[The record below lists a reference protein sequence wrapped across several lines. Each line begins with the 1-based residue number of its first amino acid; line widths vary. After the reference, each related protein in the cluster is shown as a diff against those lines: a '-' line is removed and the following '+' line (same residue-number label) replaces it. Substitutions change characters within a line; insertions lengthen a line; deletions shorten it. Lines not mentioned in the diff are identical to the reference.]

1 MVGRFAKQFR
11 GGIAMADAGSRALA
25 AASQLEK
32 IGFVDFTV
40 DLVKGVYEVI
50 VDASM
55 QQLEA
60 YAELVTK
67 ISKSLQEYQDEV
79 LGPDE
84 KDKQEKAE
92 NYIKEVLG
100 FQEQDTYTLTEDQV
114 TALREH
120 FAGITVQ
127 DGEEKK
133 GIDDFITVSGT
144 STEITHEDLLK
155 IVLEKLKKGAEHS
168 YELLKT
174 ILKIGMQ
181 KVVVTNGEI
190 RTKLT
195 FHIDASDDYNKTSS
209 QYSNNSSGWG
219 ISGRLAGS
227 GTGLVGKV
235 FGASLGIGL
244 SGGYSSRKLSVSVVN
259 EKSTSATNVN
269 IDIIGEVKIN
279 FRTETFPAIEA

>member
-1 MVGRFAKQFR
+1 
-11 GGIAMADAGSRALA
+11 MADANAGSRALA

-50 VDASM
+50 VQASM
-55 QQLEA
+55 EQLEA

-84 KDKQEKAE
+84 TEKQAKAE
-92 NYIKEVLG
+92 NYITEVLG
-100 FQEQDTYTLTEDQV
+100 FKEQDTYTLTDDQAN
-114 TALREH
+114 ALREH
-120 FAGITVQ
+120 LAGISVQ
-127 DGEEKK
+127 EDEQNK
-133 GIDDFITVSGT
+133 GIDDYIIVSGT
-144 STEITHEDLLK
+144 SKEITHENLVK
-155 IVLEKLKKGAEHS
+155 IVLEKLKKSTEHS
-168 YELLKT
+168 YDLLKT

-195 FHIDASDDYNKTSS
+195 FHIDASDDYSKTSN
-209 QYSNNSSGWG
+209 QYNTSSSGWG
-219 ISGRLAGS
+219 IGGGLSGS

-235 FGASLGIGL
+235 FGAALGIGL
-244 SGGYSSRKLSVSVVN
+244 SGGYSSRKLSVNVVN

-269 IDIIGEVKIN
+269 VDILGEVKIN
-279 FRTETFPAIEA
+279 FRTETFPSIEA

>member
-1 MVGRFAKQFR
+1 
-11 GGIAMADAGSRALA
+11 MADANAGSRALA

-50 VDASM
+50 VNASM
-55 QQLEA
+55 EQLEA

-67 ISKSLQEYQDEV
+67 VSKSLEEYQDEV

-84 KDKQEKAE
+84 TEKQEKAE
-92 NYIKEVLG
+92 NYITEVLG
-100 FQEQDTYTLTEDQV
+100 FKKQDTYTLTDDQA

-120 FAGITVQ
+120 LAGISVQ
-127 DGEEKK
+127 EDEQNK
-133 GIDDFITVSGT
+133 GIDDYITVSGT
-144 STEITHEDLLK
+144 SKEITHENLVK
-155 IVLEKLKKGAEHS
+155 IVLEKLKKSTEHS
-168 YELLKT
+168 YDLLKT

-195 FHIDASDDYNKTSS
+195 FHLDASDDYSKTSN

-219 ISGRLAGS
+219 VGGGLSGS
-227 GTGLVGKV
+227 GTGLVGKI

-244 SGGYSSRKLSVSVVN
+244 SGGYSSRKLSVNVVN

-269 IDIIGEVKIN
+269 VDILGEVRIN

>member
-1 MVGRFAKQFR
+1 
-11 GGIAMADAGSRALA
+11 MADANAGSRALA

-50 VDASM
+50 VNASM
-55 QQLEA
+55 EQLEA

-67 ISKSLQEYQDEV
+67 VSKSLEEYQDEV

-84 KDKQEKAE
+84 TEKQEKAE
-92 NYIKEVLG
+92 NYITEVLG
-100 FQEQDTYTLTEDQV
+100 FKKQDTYTLTDDQA

-120 FAGITVQ
+120 LAGISVQ
-127 DGEEKK
+127 EDEQNK
-133 GIDDFITVSGT
+133 GIDDYITVSGT
-144 STEITHEDLLK
+144 SKEITHENLVK
-155 IVLEKLKKGAEHS
+155 IVLEKLKKSTEHS
-168 YELLKT
+168 YDLLKT

-195 FHIDASDDYNKTSS
+195 FHIDASDDYSKTSN

-219 ISGRLAGS
+219 IGGGLSGS
-227 GTGLVGKV
+227 GTGLVGKI

-244 SGGYSSRKLSVSVVN
+244 SGGYSSRKLSVNVVN

-269 IDIIGEVKIN
+269 VDILGEVRIN

>member
-1 MVGRFAKQFR
+1 
-11 GGIAMADAGSRALA
+11 MADANAGSRALA

-50 VDASM
+50 VNASM
-55 QQLEA
+55 EQLEA

-67 ISKSLQEYQDEV
+67 VSKSLEEYQDEV

-84 KDKQEKAE
+84 AEKQEKAE
-92 NYIKEVLG
+92 NYITEVLG
-100 FQEQDTYTLTEDQV
+100 FKKQDTYTLTDDQA

-120 FAGITVQ
+120 LAGISVQ
-127 DGEEKK
+127 EDEQNK
-133 GIDDFITVSGT
+133 GIDDYITVSGT
-144 STEITHEDLLK
+144 SKEITHENLVK
-155 IVLEKLKKGAEHS
+155 IVLEKLKKSTEHS
-168 YELLKT
+168 YDLLKT

-195 FHIDASDDYNKTSS
+195 FHLDASDDYSKTSN

-219 ISGRLAGS
+219 IGGGLSGS
-227 GTGLVGKV
+227 GTGLVGKI

-244 SGGYSSRKLSVSVVN
+244 SGGYSSRKLSVNVVN

-269 IDIIGEVKIN
+269 VDILGEVRIN

>member
-1 MVGRFAKQFR
+1 
-11 GGIAMADAGSRALA
+11 MADANAGSRALA

-50 VDASM
+50 VNASM
-55 QQLEA
+55 EQLEA

-67 ISKSLQEYQDEV
+67 VSKSLEEYQDEV

-84 KDKQEKAE
+84 AEKQEKAE
-92 NYIKEVLG
+92 NYITEVLG
-100 FQEQDTYTLTEDQV
+100 FKKQDTYTLTDDQA

-120 FAGITVQ
+120 LAGISVQ
-127 DGEEKK
+127 EDEQNK
-133 GIDDFITVSGT
+133 GIDDYITVSGT
-144 STEITHEDLLK
+144 SKEITHENLVK
-155 IVLEKLKKGAEHS
+155 IVLEKLKKSTEHS
-168 YELLKT
+168 YDLLKT

-195 FHIDASDDYNKTSS
+195 FHLDASDDYSKTSN

-219 ISGRLAGS
+219 VGGGLSGS
-227 GTGLVGKV
+227 GTGLVGKI

-244 SGGYSSRKLSVSVVN
+244 SGGYSSRKLSVNVVN

-269 IDIIGEVKIN
+269 GDIPLSRHMSYSTFIVIY
-279 FRTETFPAIEA
+279 TE

>member
-1 MVGRFAKQFR
+1 
-11 GGIAMADAGSRALA
+11 MADANSGSRALA

-50 VDASM
+50 VNASM
-55 QQLEA
+55 EQLEA

-67 ISKSLQEYQDEV
+67 VSKSLEEYQDEV

-84 KDKQEKAE
+84 AEKQEKAE
-92 NYIKEVLG
+92 NYITEVLG
-100 FQEQDTYTLTEDQV
+100 FKKQDTYTLTDDQA

-120 FAGITVQ
+120 LAGISVQ
-127 DGEEKK
+127 EDEQNK
-133 GIDDFITVSGT
+133 GIDDYITVSGT
-144 STEITHEDLLK
+144 SKEITHENLVK
-155 IVLEKLKKGAEHS
+155 IVLEKLKKSTEHS
-168 YELLKT
+168 YDLLKT

-195 FHIDASDDYNKTSS
+195 FHIDASDDYSKTSN

-219 ISGRLAGS
+219 VGGGLSGS
-227 GTGLVGKV
+227 GTGLVGKI

-244 SGGYSSRKLSVSVVN
+244 SGGYSSRKLSVNVVN

-269 IDIIGEVKIN
+269 VDILGEVRIN

>member
-1 MVGRFAKQFR
+1 
-11 GGIAMADAGSRALA
+11 MADANSGSRALA

-50 VDASM
+50 VNASM
-55 QQLEA
+55 EQLEA

-67 ISKSLQEYQDEV
+67 VSKSLEEYQDEV

-84 KDKQEKAE
+84 TEKQEKAE
-92 NYIKEVLG
+92 NYITEVLG
-100 FQEQDTYTLTEDQV
+100 FKKQDTYTLTDDQA

-120 FAGITVQ
+120 LAGISVQ
-127 DGEEKK
+127 EDEQNK
-133 GIDDFITVSGT
+133 GIDDYITVSGT
-144 STEITHEDLLK
+144 SKEITHENLVK
-155 IVLEKLKKGAEHS
+155 IVLEKLKKSTEHS
-168 YELLKT
+168 YDLLKT

-195 FHIDASDDYNKTSS
+195 FHIDASDDYSKTSN

-219 ISGRLAGS
+219 VGGGLSGS
-227 GTGLVGKV
+227 GTGLVGKI

-244 SGGYSSRKLSVSVVN
+244 SGGYSSRKLSVNVVN

-269 IDIIGEVKIN
+269 VDILGEVRIN

>member
-1 MVGRFAKQFR
+1 
-11 GGIAMADAGSRALA
+11 MADANAGSRALA

-50 VDASM
+50 VNASM
-55 QQLEA
+55 EQLEA

-67 ISKSLQEYQDEV
+67 VSKSLEEYQDEV

-84 KDKQEKAE
+84 AEKQEKAE
-92 NYIKEVLG
+92 NYITEVLG
-100 FQEQDTYTLTEDQV
+100 FKKQDTYTLTDDQA

-120 FAGITVQ
+120 LAGISVQ
-127 DGEEKK
+127 EDEQNK
-133 GIDDFITVSGT
+133 GIDDYITVSGT
-144 STEITHEDLLK
+144 SKEITHENLVK
-155 IVLEKLKKGAEHS
+155 IVLEKLKKSTEHS
-168 YELLKT
+168 YDLLKT

-195 FHIDASDDYNKTSS
+195 FHIDASDDYSKTSN

-219 ISGRLAGS
+219 IGGGLSGS
-227 GTGLVGKV
+227 GTGLVGRNC
-235 FGASLGIGL
+235 I
-244 SGGYSSRKLSVSVVN
+244 
-259 EKSTSATNVN
+259 
-269 IDIIGEVKIN
+269 VK
-279 FRTETFPAIEA
+279 TA

>member
-1 MVGRFAKQFR
+1 
-11 GGIAMADAGSRALA
+11 MADANAGSRALA

-50 VDASM
+50 VNASM
-55 QQLEA
+55 EQLEA

-67 ISKSLQEYQDEV
+67 VSKSLEEYQDEV

-84 KDKQEKAE
+84 AEKQEKAE
-92 NYIKEVLG
+92 NYITEVLG
-100 FQEQDTYTLTEDQV
+100 FKKQDTYTLTDDQA

-120 FAGITVQ
+120 LAGISVQ
-127 DGEEKK
+127 EDEQNK
-133 GIDDFITVSGT
+133 GIDDYITVSGT
-144 STEITHEDLLK
+144 SKEITHENLVK
-155 IVLEKLKKGAEHS
+155 IVLENLKKSTEHS
-168 YELLKT
+168 YDLLKT

-195 FHIDASDDYNKTSS
+195 FHLDASDDYSKTSN

-219 ISGRLAGS
+219 VGGGLSGS
-227 GTGLVGKV
+227 GTGLVGKI

-244 SGGYSSRKLSVSVVN
+244 SGGYSSRKLSVNVVN

-269 IDIIGEVKIN
+269 VDILGEVRIN

>member
-1 MVGRFAKQFR
+1 
-11 GGIAMADAGSRALA
+11 MADANSGSRALA

-50 VDASM
+50 VNASM
-55 QQLEA
+55 EQLEA

-67 ISKSLQEYQDEV
+67 VSKSLEEYQDEV

-84 KDKQEKAE
+84 TEKQEKAE
-92 NYIKEVLG
+92 NYITEVLG
-100 FQEQDTYTLTEDQV
+100 FKKQDTYTLTDDQA

-120 FAGITVQ
+120 LAGISVQ
-127 DGEEKK
+127 EDEQNK
-133 GIDDFITVSGT
+133 GIDDYITVSGT
-144 STEITHEDLLK
+144 SKEITHENLVK
-155 IVLEKLKKGAEHS
+155 IVLEKLKKSTEHS
-168 YELLKT
+168 YDLLKT

-195 FHIDASDDYNKTSS
+195 FHLDASDDYSKTSN

-219 ISGRLAGS
+219 VGVGLSGS
-227 GTGLVGKV
+227 GTGLVGKI

-244 SGGYSSRKLSVSVVN
+244 SGGYSSRKLSVNVVN

-269 IDIIGEVKIN
+269 VDILGEVRIN

>member
-1 MVGRFAKQFR
+1 
-11 GGIAMADAGSRALA
+11 MADANAGSRALA

-50 VDASM
+50 VNASM
-55 QQLEA
+55 EQLEA

-67 ISKSLQEYQDEV
+67 VSKSLEEYQDEV

-84 KDKQEKAE
+84 AEKQEKAE
-92 NYIKEVLG
+92 NYITEVLG
-100 FQEQDTYTLTEDQV
+100 FKKQDTYTLTDDQA

-120 FAGITVQ
+120 LAGISVQ
-127 DGEEKK
+127 EDEQNK
-133 GIDDFITVSGT
+133 GIDDYITVSGT
-144 STEITHEDLLK
+144 SKEITHENLVK
-155 IVLEKLKKGAEHS
+155 IVLEKLKKSTEHS
-168 YELLKT
+168 YDLLKT

-195 FHIDASDDYNKTSS
+195 FHLDASDDYSKTSN

-219 ISGRLAGS
+219 VGGGLSGS
-227 GTGLVGKV
+227 GTGLVGKI

-244 SGGYSSRKLSVSVVN
+244 SGGYSSRKLSVNVVN

-269 IDIIGEVKIN
+269 VDILGEVRIN

>member
-1 MVGRFAKQFR
+1 
-11 GGIAMADAGSRALA
+11 MADANAGSRALA

-50 VDASM
+50 VNASM
-55 QQLEA
+55 EQLEA

-67 ISKSLQEYQDEV
+67 VSKSLEEYQDEV

-84 KDKQEKAE
+84 AEKQEKAE
-92 NYIKEVLG
+92 NYITEVLG
-100 FQEQDTYTLTEDQV
+100 FKKQDTYTLTDDQA

-120 FAGITVQ
+120 LAGISVQ
-127 DGEEKK
+127 EDEQNK
-133 GIDDFITVSGT
+133 GIDDYITVSGT
-144 STEITHEDLLK
+144 SKEITHENLVK
-155 IVLEKLKKGAEHS
+155 IVLEKLKKSTEHS
-168 YELLKT
+168 YDLLKT

-195 FHIDASDDYNKTSS
+195 FHIDASDDYSKTSN

-219 ISGRLAGS
+219 VGGGLSGS
-227 GTGLVGKV
+227 GTGLVGKI

-244 SGGYSSRKLSVSVVN
+244 SGGYSSRKLSVNVVN

-269 IDIIGEVKIN
+269 VDILGEVRIN

>member
-1 MVGRFAKQFR
+1 
-11 GGIAMADAGSRALA
+11 MADANSGSRALA

-50 VDASM
+50 VNASM
-55 QQLEA
+55 EQLEA

-67 ISKSLQEYQDEV
+67 VSKSLEEYQDEV

-84 KDKQEKAE
+84 TEKQEKAE
-92 NYIKEVLG
+92 NYITEVLG
-100 FQEQDTYTLTEDQV
+100 FKKQDTYTLTDDQA

-120 FAGITVQ
+120 LAGISVQ
-127 DGEEKK
+127 EDEQNK
-133 GIDDFITVSGT
+133 GIDDYITVSGT
-144 STEITHEDLLK
+144 SKEITHENLVK
-155 IVLEKLKKGAEHS
+155 IVLEKLKKSTEHS
-168 YELLKT
+168 YDLLKT

-195 FHIDASDDYNKTSS
+195 FHLDASDDYSKTSN

-219 ISGRLAGS
+219 VGGGLSGS
-227 GTGLVGKV
+227 GTGLVGKI

-244 SGGYSSRKLSVSVVN
+244 SGGYSSRKLSVNVVN

-269 IDIIGEVKIN
+269 VDILGEVRIN

>member
-1 MVGRFAKQFR
+1 
-11 GGIAMADAGSRALA
+11 MADANSGSRALA

-50 VDASM
+50 VNASM
-55 QQLEA
+55 EQLEA

-67 ISKSLQEYQDEV
+67 VSKSLEEYQDEV

-84 KDKQEKAE
+84 AEKQEKAE
-92 NYIKEVLG
+92 NYITEVLG
-100 FQEQDTYTLTEDQV
+100 FKKQDTYTLTDDQA

-120 FAGITVQ
+120 LAGISVQ
-127 DGEEKK
+127 EDEQNK
-133 GIDDFITVSGT
+133 GIDDYITVSGT
-144 STEITHEDLLK
+144 SKEITHENLVK
-155 IVLEKLKKGAEHS
+155 IVLEKLKKSTEHS
-168 YELLKT
+168 YDLLKT

-195 FHIDASDDYNKTSS
+195 FHIDASDDYSKTSN

-219 ISGRLAGS
+219 IGGGLSGS
-227 GTGLVGKV
+227 GTGLVGKI

-244 SGGYSSRKLSVSVVN
+244 SGGYSSRKLSVNVVN

-269 IDIIGEVKIN
+269 VDILGEVRIN

>member
-1 MVGRFAKQFR
+1 
-11 GGIAMADAGSRALA
+11 MADANAGSRALA

-50 VDASM
+50 VNASM
-55 QQLEA
+55 EQLEA

-67 ISKSLQEYQDEV
+67 VSKSLEEYQDEV

-84 KDKQEKAE
+84 AEKQEKAE
-92 NYIKEVLG
+92 NYITEVLG
-100 FQEQDTYTLTEDQV
+100 FKKQDTYTLTDDQA

-120 FAGITVQ
+120 LAGISVQ
-127 DGEEKK
+127 EDEQNK
-133 GIDDFITVSGT
+133 GIDDYITVSDT
-144 STEITHEDLLK
+144 SKEITHENLVK
-155 IVLEKLKKGAEHS
+155 IVLEKLKKSTEHS
-168 YELLKT
+168 YDLLKT

-195 FHIDASDDYNKTSS
+195 FHIDASDDYSKTSN

-219 ISGRLAGS
+219 VGGGLSGS
-227 GTGLVGKV
+227 GTGLVGKI

-244 SGGYSSRKLSVSVVN
+244 SGGYSSRKLSVNVVN

-269 IDIIGEVKIN
+269 VDILGEVRIN

>member
-1 MVGRFAKQFR
+1 
-11 GGIAMADAGSRALA
+11 MADANSGSRALA

-50 VDASM
+50 VNASM
-55 QQLEA
+55 EQLEA

-67 ISKSLQEYQDEV
+67 VSKSLEEYQDEV

-84 KDKQEKAE
+84 AEKQEKAE
-92 NYIKEVLG
+92 NYITEVLG
-100 FQEQDTYTLTEDQV
+100 FKKQDTYTLTDDQA

-120 FAGITVQ
+120 LAGISVQ
-127 DGEEKK
+127 EDEQNK
-133 GIDDFITVSGT
+133 GIDDYITVSGT
-144 STEITHEDLLK
+144 SKEITHENLVK
-155 IVLEKLKKGAEHS
+155 IVLEKLKKSTEHS
-168 YELLKT
+168 YDLLKT

-195 FHIDASDDYNKTSS
+195 FHLDASDDYSKTSN

-219 ISGRLAGS
+219 VGGGLSGS
-227 GTGLVGKV
+227 GTGLVGKI

-244 SGGYSSRKLSVSVVN
+244 SGGYSSRKLSVNVVN

-269 IDIIGEVKIN
+269 VDILGEVRIN

>member
-1 MVGRFAKQFR
+1 
-11 GGIAMADAGSRALA
+11 MADANAGSRALA

-50 VDASM
+50 VNASM
-55 QQLEA
+55 EQLEA

-67 ISKSLQEYQDEV
+67 VSKSLEEYQDEV

-84 KDKQEKAE
+84 AEKQEKAE
-92 NYIKEVLG
+92 NYITEVLG
-100 FQEQDTYTLTEDQV
+100 FKKQDTYTLTDDQA

-120 FAGITVQ
+120 LAGISVQ
-127 DGEEKK
+127 EDEQNK
-133 GIDDFITVSGT
+133 GIDDYITVSGT
-144 STEITHEDLLK
+144 SKEITHENLVK
-155 IVLEKLKKGAEHS
+155 IVLEKLKKSTEHS
-168 YELLKT
+168 YDLLKT

-195 FHIDASDDYNKTSS
+195 FHIDASDDYSKTSN

-219 ISGRLAGS
+219 IGGGLSGS
-227 GTGLVGKV
+227 GTGLVGKI

-244 SGGYSSRKLSVSVVN
+244 SGGYSSRKLSVNVVN

-269 IDIIGEVKIN
+269 VDILGEVRIN

>member
-1 MVGRFAKQFR
+1 
-11 GGIAMADAGSRALA
+11 MADANAGSRALA

-50 VDASM
+50 VNASM
-55 QQLEA
+55 EQLEA

-67 ISKSLQEYQDEV
+67 VSKSLEEYQDEV

-84 KDKQEKAE
+84 AEKQEKAE
-92 NYIKEVLG
+92 NYITEVLG
-100 FQEQDTYTLTEDQV
+100 FKKQDTYTLTDDQA

-120 FAGITVQ
+120 LAGISVQ
-127 DGEEKK
+127 EDEQNK
-133 GIDDFITVSGT
+133 GIDDYITVSGT
-144 STEITHEDLLK
+144 SKEITHENLVK
-155 IVLEKLKKGAEHS
+155 IVLEKLKKSTEHS
-168 YELLKT
+168 YDLLKT

-195 FHIDASDDYNKTSS
+195 FHIDASDDYSKTSN

-219 ISGRLAGS
+219 IGGGFSGS
-227 GTGLVGKV
+227 GTGLVGKI

-244 SGGYSSRKLSVSVVN
+244 SGGYSSRKLSVNVVN

-269 IDIIGEVKIN
+269 VDILGEVRIN

>member
-1 MVGRFAKQFR
+1 
-11 GGIAMADAGSRALA
+11 MADANAGSRAMA
-25 AASQLEK
+25 AATQLEK

-55 QQLEA
+55 EQLEA

-67 ISKSLQEYQDEV
+67 VSKSLQEYQNEV
-79 LGPDE
+79 LGTDDTE
-84 KDKQEKAE
+84 KQEKAE
-92 NYIKEVLG
+92 NYLEDVLG
-100 FQEQDTYTLTEDQV
+100 FEKEDTYTLTDDQA

-120 FAGITVQ
+120 LTGITVQ
-127 DGEEKK
+127 EGDQSKS
-133 GIDDFITVSGT
+133 IDDYITVNGT
-144 STEITHEDLLK
+144 SKQITHEDLVK
-155 IVLEKLKKGAEHS
+155 IVLEKLKKSTEHS
-168 YELLKT
+168 YNLLKT

-195 FHIDASDDYNKTSS
+195 FHIDASDNYNKISN
-209 QYSNNSSGWG
+209 QYNNNSSGWG
-219 ISGRLAGS
+219 VGGKLSGS
-227 GTGLVGKV
+227 GTGLVGKI

-269 IDIIGEVKIN
+269 VDILGEVKIN
-279 FRTETFPAIEA
+279 FRTESFPSIEA

>member
-1 MVGRFAKQFR
+1 
-11 GGIAMADAGSRALA
+11 MADANAGSRALA

-50 VDASM
+50 VNTSM
-55 QQLEA
+55 EQLEA

-67 ISKSLQEYQDEV
+67 VSKSLEEYQDEV

-84 KDKQEKAE
+84 AEKQEKAE
-92 NYIKEVLG
+92 NYITEVLG
-100 FQEQDTYTLTEDQV
+100 FKKQDTYTLTDDQA

-120 FAGITVQ
+120 LAGISVQ
-127 DGEEKK
+127 EDEQNK
-133 GIDDFITVSGT
+133 GIDDYITVSGT
-144 STEITHEDLLK
+144 SKEITHENLVK
-155 IVLEKLKKGAEHS
+155 IVLEKLKKSTEHS
-168 YELLKT
+168 YDLLKT

-195 FHIDASDDYNKTSS
+195 FHIDASDDYSKTSN

-219 ISGRLAGS
+219 IGGGLSGS
-227 GTGLVGKV
+227 GTGLVGKI

-244 SGGYSSRKLSVSVVN
+244 SGGYSSRKLSVNVVN

-269 IDIIGEVKIN
+269 VDILGEVRIN